1 MTIAVVFNPIAGA
14 GRAAGEGRR
23 VAESLKDAGHSV
35 VIVET
40 RMEPPSQW
48 LDPELKDCRVIV
60 VAGGDGTVRQVSE
73 SAMKFSIPIYHYP
86 LGTENLF
93 SREFGMD
100 RDVNR
105 LIQAIEKGNV
115 RRVDIGR
122 ANGRLFLLMV
132 SVGFDAEV
140 VHDLATRRS
149 GGISHASYLGPMVR
163 QFLRF
168 SAAKLEVTVDGE
180 RLDNGKRGFVVIANS
195 SQYGLRLNPAP
206 DADMS
211 DGELDVV
218 FFPTAS
224 RRALVGWIWRC
235 WRGRHRA
242 DKRLIFRR
250 GREVTVLSESPQ
262 AFQIDGDR
270 PEAPPEMNPD
280 CDDANGQGLTPLR
293 IEIHA
298 GVLGVLLP

>member
-14 GRAAGEGRR
+14 GRAAEEGRR

-40 RMEPPSQW
+40 RMEAPSHW
-48 LDPELKDCRVIV
+48 LDPELKECRVIV

-140 VHDLATRRS
+140 VHDLASRRS

-163 QFLRF
+163 QLLRF
-168 SAAKLEVTVDGE
+168 SAPRLEVTVDGQ
-180 RLDNGKRGFVVIANS
+180 RVDNGKTGFVVIANS
-195 SQYGLRLNPAP
+195 SQYGCRLDPAP

-235 WRGRHRA
+235 WRRRHRA

-250 GREVTVLSESPQ
+250 GREVIVQSEHRQ
-262 AFQIDGDR
+262 AYQIDGDR
-270 PEAPPEMNPD
+270 PEVIPD
-280 CDDANGQGLTPLR
+280 CDDECGPGLTPLR
-293 IEIHA
+293 IEIVA
-298 GVLGVLLP
+298 GMLEVLLP

>member
-1 MTIAVVFNPIAGA
+1 MTIVVVFNPIAGA
-14 GRAAGEGRR
+14 GRAAEEGRQ

-35 VIVET
+35 AIIET

-48 LDPELKDCRVIV
+48 LDPALKDCRVIV

-73 SAMKFSIPIYHYP
+73 SAMKLSIPIYHYP

-105 LIQAIEKGNV
+105 LIQALENGNV

-140 VHDLATRRS
+140 VHDLASRRS

-163 QFLRF
+163 QLLRF
-168 SAAKLEVTVDGE
+168 SAPRLEVTVDGQ
-180 RLDNGKRGFVVIANS
+180 RLDNGKPGFVVIANS
-195 SQYGLRLNPAP
+195 SQYGCRLDPAP

-235 WRGRHRA
+235 WRGRHWA
-242 DKRLIFRR
+242 DKRLIYKR
-250 GREVTVLSESPQ
+250 GREVIVQSESPQ
-262 AFQIDGDR
+262 AYQIDGDR
-270 PEAPPEMNPD
+270 PD
-280 CDDANGQGLTPLR
+280 VITGCDDECGPGFTPLR
-293 IEIHA
+293 IEIAA
-298 GVLGVLLP
+298 GMLEVLQP